1 MAGGL
6 IPKDFISKAEDI
18 AEEVSNLHHILRILK
33 LAENHVVTIISAAN
47 LTICIANS
55 RLCLNGLFFEYKPLF
70 ISISSHK

>member
-18 AEEVSNLHHILRILK
+18 AEEVSNLHHILRILT
-33 LAENHVVTIISAAN
+33 LAENHVITIISAAN

-55 RLCLNGLFFEYKPLF
+55 RYVLMVCFSNINPFLFQ
-70 ISISSHK
+70 

>member
-18 AEEVSNLHHILRILK
+18 AEEVSNLHYILRVLT
-33 LAENHVVTIISAAN
+33 LAENHVITIISAAN

-55 RLCLNGLFFEYKPLF
+55 R
-70 ISISSHK
+70 